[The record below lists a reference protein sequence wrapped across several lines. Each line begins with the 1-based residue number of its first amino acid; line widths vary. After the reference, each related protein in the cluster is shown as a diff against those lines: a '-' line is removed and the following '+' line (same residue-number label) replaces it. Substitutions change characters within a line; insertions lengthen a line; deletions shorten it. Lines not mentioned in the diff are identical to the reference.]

1 MSDSRIQGGSNKK
14 RSNSDKSVKGFGK
27 KRTGADRGQ
36 ISVKKRSIFLTP
48 AVLIL
53 LAVIVGCVLFS
64 IFSSF
69 FDLKTISVS
78 GLSGHTEEE
87 IIETSCIEL
96 GKKLYSIGTEG
107 AKTNILAKYPN
118 IARVDIKKQFPSGII
133 IQLTYEVPTYF
144 VEITGE
150 YFSLSESMRVIERS
164 KNKKTFEEMGLVYL
178 ELPNI
183 KRAVAGEHLM
193 FFKGDEEYI
202 GTLLEKISASVF
214 DGDIDRIYIKSKFDI
229 ALVKVG
235 EYRLEMGD
243 FKNVELKLLMADKI
257 MEEGGYRGQSGV
269 IIDVSDVSES
279 SAMIEKNQK
288 IE

>member
-1 MSDSRIQGGSNKK
+1 MSDGRRTGRALKK
-14 RSNSDKSVKGFGK
+14 RQNVDKSYERSRKNGAFGGEI
-27 KRTGADRGQ
+27 R
-36 ISVKKRSIFLTP
+36 VKKRSIFLTP

-53 LAVIVGCVLFS
+53 LAIIVGCVLFS

-69 FDLKTISVS
+69 FDLKAINVI
-78 GLSGHTEEE
+78 GLAGHSEEE
-87 IIETSCIEL
+87 IIETSGFEL
-96 GKKLYSIGTEG
+96 GKKLYSIRTDG
-107 AKTNILAKYPN
+107 AKRNILEKYSN
-118 IARVDIKKQFPSGII
+118 IARVDIKKQFPAGILI
-133 IQLTYEVPTYF
+133 ELTYEVPKYF

-164 KNKKTFEEMGLVYL
+164 KTKKALEEKGLIYL

-183 KRAVAGEHLM
+183 QRAVTGETLK
-193 FFKGDEEYI
+193 FFKGDEAYI
-202 GTLLEKISASVF
+202 RELLLKISASVF
-214 DGDIDRIYIKSKFDI
+214 DGEIDRIYIKSKFDI

-243 FKNVELKLLMADKI
+243 FKNVELKLIMADKI
-257 MEEGGYRGQSGV
+257 IENGGYRGQSGV